1 MTVHVGYPPD
11 TDTPGFSHEA
21 ATMVR
26 RCSCASTNCL
36 APAKTPLV
44 PRAELLILRIV
55 CALQPPEGRRI
66 QNLGGSEIFPPAKVN
81 W

>member
-26 RCSCASTNCL
+26 RSSCASTPVCL
-36 APAKTPLV
+36 LRRLRMV
-44 PRAELLILRIV
+44 LRAELLIPCIV
-55 CALQPPEGRRI
+55 GALQPPEGRRI
-66 QNLGGSEIFPPAKVN
+66 QDLGGSEVFPPAKVS
-81 W
+81 